1 MYQKLQNLSL
11 DFNGN
16 LILKALHFIVT
27 SSLDSS
33 LDVLM
38 RSRDYGS

>member
-16 LILKALHFIVT
+16 LILKALHFIVI
-27 SSLDSS
+27 SSLEHS
-33 LDVLM
+33 LDVFM